1 MSPPEVWGPAVWR
14 LLHTLAEKINEHIYP
29 SLSNELFQKVVQI
42 CKNLPCPDCAKHA
55 SSYLQRVKRETIRTK
70 TEFINT
76 LYLFHNYVNA
86 RKKKAL
92 FNYANIHMYKNGH
105 LTNIIN
111 DFILKY
117 NTKGNMK
124 LLNESFQ
131 RNLVVKDLKK
141 WIVQN
146 IRAFYRPKPLPPI
159 PANDQNANDQKEEQ
173 DK

>member
-1 MSPPEVWGPAVWR
+1 
-14 LLHTLAEKINEHIYP
+14 LAEKINENIYP
-29 SLSNELFQKVVQI
+29 SISNELFQKVVQI

-55 SSYLQRVKRETIRTK
+55 SFYLQRVKRENIPTK
-70 TEFINT
+70 TDFINT

-92 FNYANIHMYKNGH
+92 FNYSNIHMYKNGH

-131 RNLVVKDLKK
+131 RHLVVKDLKK

-146 IRAFYRPKPLPPI
+146 IRAFYAPKIPPSLILPI
-159 PANDQNANDQKEEQ
+159 NDKKEEQ
-173 DK
+173 EN

>member
-14 LLHTLAEKINEHIYP
+14 LLHTLAEKVNENIYP
-29 SLSNELFQKVVQI
+29 ALSKELFQLVVQI

-55 SSYLQRVKRETIRTK
+55 YSSLQRIKRENIYTK
-70 TEFINT
+70 TDFINT
-76 LYLFHNYVNA
+76 LYLFHNYVNV
-86 RKKKAL
+86 RKKKPL

-105 LTNIIN
+105 LTNVIN

-131 RNLVVKDLKK
+131 RNLVVKNLKK

-146 IRAFYRPKPLPPI
+146 IRAFYTPKVIPTIKPTEPEPKPEPVETL
-159 PANDQNANDQKEEQ
+159 
-173 DK
+173 